1 MVFSSP
7 IFLFIFLPLT
17 LICNLLVGLTKNIKC
32 NNVCLLIFSI
42 IFYAYG
48 SLKFLPILLA
58 SILINYIL
66 SIFIDKS
73 EDKKLRYILL
83 VVAVSLNVALL
94 FVYKYLNL
102 FSGFIL
108 GKENATNIILPI
120 GISFYTFQV
129 ISYIVDV
136 YTDDN
141 RIAEGL
147 SLIVKKEG
155 ASEKNL
161 L

>member
-17 LICNLLVGLTKNIKC
+17 LICNLLIGLTKNIKC

-73 EDKKLRYILL
+73 EDQKLRYILL

-108 GKENATNIILPI
+108 GKVNATNIILPI

-129 ISYIVDV
+129 ISI
-136 YTDDN
+136 
-141 RIAEGL
+141 RF
-147 SLIVKKEG
+147 
-155 ASEKNL
+155 
-161 L
+161 